1 MRARRQSDEVR
12 WNRHGW
18 NSATLLRLARW
29 NIDHFP
35 RPLTEAVIRAGSW
48 LAFHLLREATDAL
61 VANLRV
67 MAPEMG
73 ERERRALAL
82 RTYRSY
88 TSEHADLLR
97 SLSMDQAALRGF
109 ISPCGDFGRARPDG
123 RGLLLVTGHLGNYEL
138 GGGLLRVLFGAPVT
152 AVVLPERDPSV
163 NALRREM
170 RAALGIQT
178 LEIGE
183 AVDTVLRIRRLLEQN
198 GIVALVAD
206 RVVGRD
212 RIDVEFFGRPT
223 GFLRSP
229 ALIGYFT
236 GAPLVPCFILRQDDG
251 RYAGLALDPIRVEP
265 SGDRDVNVRAAMQAF
280 ARALEGQV
288 RKHPHLWYQFYPFW
302 GEGHAG

>member
-12 WNRHGW
+12 WHRHSW
-18 NSATLLRLARW
+18 NSATLIRLARW
-29 NIDHFP
+29 NLDHFP
-35 RPLTEAVIRAGSW
+35 RPLSEAVIRTGSW
-48 LAFHLLREATDAL
+48 LAFHVLREATDAV

-67 MAPEMG
+67 VAPELG

-88 TSEHADLLR
+88 TREHADLLQ
-97 SLSMDQAALRGF
+97 SLSMDQGALGAF
-109 ISPCGDFGRARPDG
+109 MSPQSDFDRARADG

-152 AVVLPERDPSV
+152 AVVLPERDASV

-170 RAALGIQT
+170 RATLGIQT

-183 AVDTVLRIRRLLEQN
+183 AVDTVLRIRRVLEQN

-206 RVVGRD
+206 RPVGRD
-212 RIDVEFFGRPT
+212 RVDVEFFGRPT

-229 ALIGYFT
+229 ALIGYLT
-236 GAPLVPCFILRQDDG
+236 GAPLVPSFILRQEGG
-251 RYAGLALDPIRVEP
+251 RYVGLALDPIRVEQ
-265 SGDRDVNVRAAMQAF
+265 SGDRDANVKAAMQAF
-280 ARALEGQV
+280 ARALEDQV
-288 RKHPHLWYQFYPFW
+288 RKYPHLWYQFYPYW
-302 GEGHAG
+302 GPAYTS

>member
-1 MRARRQSDEVR
+1 MRARRESDEVR

-18 NSATLLRLARW
+18 NSARLLRLARW

-35 RPLTEAVIRAGSW
+35 RPLSEAVIRTGSW

-61 VANLRV
+61 IANLRV
-67 MAPEMG
+67 VAPEMD

-97 SLSMDQAALRGF
+97 SLSMDQAALRSLM
-109 ISPCGDFGRARPDG
+109 SPRSDFGRVHADG

-138 GGGLLRVLFGAPVT
+138 GGGLLRVLFDAPVT

-163 NALRREM
+163 NALRHEM
-170 RAALGIQT
+170 RATLGIQT

-198 GIVALVAD
+198 EIVGLVAD
-206 RVVGRD
+206 RPVGRD
-212 RIDVEFFGRPT
+212 RVEVEFFGRLT

-229 ALIGYFT
+229 ALIGYLT
-236 GAPLVPCFILRQDDG
+236 GAPLVPSFILRQEDG
-251 RYAGLALDPIRVEP
+251 RYAGFALDPIRVEQG
-265 SGDRDVNVRAAMQAF
+265 GDRDANVKAAMQAF

-288 RKHPHLWYQFYPFW
+288 REYPHLWYQFYPYW
-302 GEGHAG
+302 GTAYTT